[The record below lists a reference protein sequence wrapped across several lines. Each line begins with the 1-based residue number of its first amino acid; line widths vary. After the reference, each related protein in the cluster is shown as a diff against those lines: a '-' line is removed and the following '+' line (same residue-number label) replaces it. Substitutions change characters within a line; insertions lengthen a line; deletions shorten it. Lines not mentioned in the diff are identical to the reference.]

1 VTLLRTPGPA
11 LDQREAPKCWHAIVG
26 KGAFVGSNSSLVA
39 LVTIGKGAYVGSVIT
54 RDIPANA
61 LALGRG
67 EQVVKPGLDTAARLQ
82 TLRQTPQRRVTGDTH

>member
-54 RDIPANA
+54 RDIPAMRWRSA
-61 LALGRG
+61 EGSKSLDPAWIQRLASKLSGKHPKG
-67 EQVVKPGLDTAARLQ
+67 A
-82 TLRQTPQRRVTGDTH
+82 